1 MELVADC
8 TLWSSFKGLDQIAML
23 MKEITKWLEKY
34 NIITAL
40 LFSQNSF
47 RWILAAWNF
56 DIKKTHKQLFNFLI
70 VLSLIKIWVEIYL
83 HLVQKKKN

>member
-1 MELVADC
+1 MADC
-8 TLWSSFKGLDQIAML
+8 TLWSSLKGLDQIAML
-23 MKEITKWLEKY
+23 MKEITKQLEKY

-56 DIKKTHKQLFNFLI
+56 DIKKTHINN
-70 VLSLIKIWVEIYL
+70 YL
-83 HLVQKKKN
+83 TF

>member
-1 MELVADC
+1 MADC
-8 TLWSSFKGLDQIAML
+8 TLWSSLKGLDQIAML
-23 MKEITKWLEKY
+23 MKEITKRLEKY

-56 DIKKTHKQLFNFLI
+56 DIKKKHINN
-70 VLSLIKIWVEIYL
+70 YL
-83 HLVQKKKN
+83 TF